1 MIVLVTD
8 GYDEHSQAKM
18 DDALAAAQSAHA
30 AVYAIGVGGIA
41 GISLKGE
48 RALRLIA
55 GKTGGRAFFPSRE
68 QELPAVHELVAADV
82 QQRYLIT
89 YSPENQTADGA
100 WRRITVLT
108 NDSSQRV
115 RTRAGYFAPAPPP
128 VRPSLEFTVTV
139 ASA

>member
-1 MIVLVTD
+1 MLVTD

-55 GKTGGRAFFPSRE
+55 GKTGGRAFFRPRNRNCRPCTS
-68 QELPAVHELVAADV
+68 
-82 QQRYLIT
+82 
-89 YSPENQTADGA
+89 
-100 WRRITVLT
+100 W
-108 NDSSQRV
+108 SQR
-115 RTRAGYFAPAPPP
+115 T
-128 VRPSLEFTVTV
+128 SS
-139 ASA
+139 SAT